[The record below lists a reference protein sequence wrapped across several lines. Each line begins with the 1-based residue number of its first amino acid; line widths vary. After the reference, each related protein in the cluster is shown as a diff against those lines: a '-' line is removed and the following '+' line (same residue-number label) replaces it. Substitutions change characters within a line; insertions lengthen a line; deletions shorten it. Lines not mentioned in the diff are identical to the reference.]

1 MKKAVK
7 HIFRAVILLSALFL
21 FWHSAAAQGQYR
33 AFWADTFNTAL
44 NNHNDIV
51 TVVNQVRAA
60 KCNAIF
66 AQVRRRGD
74 AWYLN
79 SVEPKPDFVNIV
91 TGFDP
96 LADLIAE
103 AHANGIEI
111 HAFVIAG
118 AAWNK
123 NPTLPVSTTGGP
135 PSTPNHV
142 FNLHGN
148 FNAATGAID
157 GGPNNWLTRTL
168 LPDQTGIT
176 FGGYRFGAE
185 FWLDFGH
192 PGAAEYTVDALTHLV
207 RSYDLD
213 GLHLDRI
220 RYPELNVTGQTPSSG
235 VSIGYNDTSV
245 ARFQRRYGLPAGAI
259 PAQND
264 ANWSQW
270 RRDQVTNLVR
280 RIYLNAVAVKP
291 NIKISGAFISF
302 GGGPTTEASWNSAEA
317 YWRVYQD
324 WRAWTEEGIIDIA
337 APMVYKS
344 EHTASGALAFD
355 QWAEWTK
362 NHQYSRAAVMGNG
375 NLLNGI
381 EGTLRQTRRAF
392 APSTT
397 GNTAKGVIF
406 FSQATNNVAVTAN
419 PYSFPPSQNT
429 PARPFAEF
437 AAGLTTG
444 RSVDGAT
451 QYEDTAANPVAVF
464 ANTAPVP
471 LLPWKT
477 NPQLGHLMGFI
488 FDESGQPVDAGAV
501 VIERI
506 ATSVNK
512 KSKLQIRNTKGPTRT
527 VVNTAT
533 DGGGFY
539 GGVDLDPGTY
549 RVTVTPIGQAPYIAP
564 NALEVRAGQVTRL
577 NVNINRSGTPFFQFG
592 ASGFQ
597 VTESAGRARVSVA
610 LTGIFSGPAAVDFA
624 VTDGTAQQRA
634 DYTITSGTLNF
645 GGAAARQ
652 DIELLIVD
660 DVYDEP
666 HETVT
671 ITLSNATGAII
682 SGPASITL
690 TILDNDNQTPT
701 TNPIDA
707 TQFFV
712 NQHYLD
718 FLSRAPDAGG
728 LEFWTGQ
735 ITLCGID
742 LACLQ
747 RRRIDVSAAF
757 FVELEFQE
765 SGAFVYRLY
774 RAAFGNTQPFP
785 NPDIGPPGGSVP
797 ASALPA
803 YAKFSPDRARV
814 VGSAT
819 LEQGKLAFANL
830 FASRNEFT
838 SRYPASQTPAQ
849 FVDALLATVNTAAN
863 LTFDAATRQNFI
875 NDATTSRGLMLKNL
889 ADNAAFKQAEFNRG
903 FVLTQYFGYLR
914 RDPDIAG
921 YNFWLGVINGQ
932 PQNVRGMVCAFITSA
947 EYQLRFSPVATRSN
961 ADCN

>member
-1 MKKAVK
+1 MRVWW
-7 HIFRAVILLSALFL
+7 LLAALFL
-21 FWHSAAAQGQYR
+21 SCASGAGQAQYR

-51 TVVNQVRAA
+51 NVVNQLRAA

-79 SVEPKPDFVNIV
+79 AVEPKPDFVNIAA
-91 TGFDP
+91 GFDP

-103 AHANGIEI
+103 AHANGIEV
-111 HAFVIAG
+111 HAFVIMG

-123 NPTLPVSTTGGP
+123 NPTLPPSATGGP
-135 PSTPNHV
+135 PTTANHV

-148 FNAATGAID
+148 FNAATGLID

-176 FGGYRFGAE
+176 FGGYRFGND

-192 PGAAEYTVDALTHLV
+192 PGAAEYSVEALMHLV
-207 RSYDLD
+207 RSYNID

-220 RYPELNVTGQTPSSG
+220 RYPELNVAGQTPSTG
-235 VSIGYNDTSV
+235 ISIGYNDTSV
-245 ARFQRRYGLPAGAI
+245 ARFQRRYGLPAGTP

-264 ANWSQW
+264 ANWVQW

-280 RIYLNAVAVKP
+280 RIYLNSVAIKP
-291 NIKISGAFISF
+291 QLKVSAALIAF
-302 GGGPTTEASWNSAEA
+302 GNGPTTEASWNSAES

-324 WRAWTEEGIIDIA
+324 WRAWTEEGILDLAI
-337 APMVYKS
+337 PMVYKT
-344 EHTASGALAFD
+344 EHTAAGATSFD

-362 NHQYSRAAVMGNG
+362 NHQYNRAALMGNG
-375 NLLNGI
+375 NLLNAI

-392 APSTT
+392 TPSTM
-397 GNTAKGVIF
+397 GNTAKGVVF

-419 PYSFPPSQNT
+419 PHSFPPNQNT
-429 PARPFAEF
+429 PARAFAEF
-437 AAGLTTG
+437 ASGLTTG
-444 RSVDGAT
+444 RSQNGAT
-451 QYEDTAANPVAVF
+451 QYEDTTANPTAVF
-464 ANTAPVP
+464 ANAAPIP
-471 LLPWKT
+471 ALPWKT
-477 NPQLGHLMGFI
+477 NPTQGHLMGFI
-488 FDESGQPVDAGAV
+488 FDENGQPVDAGAV

-506 ATSVNK
+506 AMPAR
-512 KSKLQIRNTKGPTRT
+512 KSKAPTPNPQTPFRT
-527 VVNTAT
+527 TVNTAT

-549 RVTVTPIGQAPYIAP
+549 RVTVTPVGQAPFIAP

-577 NVNINRSGTPFFQFG
+577 NVNINRSGVPFFQFG
-592 ASGFQ
+592 ANGFQ
-597 VTESAGRARVSVA
+597 VTESAGLARVSVA
-610 LTGIFSGPAAVDFA
+610 RTGAFSGEAAVDFA
-624 VTDGTAQQRA
+624 VTDGTAQQRT

-645 GGAAARQ
+645 GANEARK

-660 DVYDEP
+660 DVYDEA

-671 ITLSNATGAII
+671 ITLSNANGAAL
-682 SGPASITL
+682 SGPSSITL

-701 TNPIDA
+701 TNPLDA
-707 TQFFV
+707 AQFFV

-735 ITLCGID
+735 ITLCGAD
-742 LACLQ
+742 AACLN

-774 RAAFGNTQPFP
+774 RAAFGNQQPFP
-785 NPDIGPPGGSVP
+785 NPDAGPPGGSVP
-797 ASALPA
+797 ASALPS

-814 VGSAT
+814 VGGAT
-819 LEQGKLAFANL
+819 LEAGKLAFANL
-830 FASRNEFT
+830 FAGRGEFT
-838 SRYPASQTPAQ
+838 ARYPVSQTPAQ
-849 FVDALLATVNTAAN
+849 FVDAVLATVNTASGLA
-863 LTFDAATRQNFI
+863 FDAATRQSFI
-875 NDATTSRGLMLKNL
+875 NDAANSRGLMLKNL

-932 PQNVRGMVCAFITSA
+932 PQNIRGMVCAFITSA
-947 EYQLRFSPVATRSN
+947 EYQQRFSSVATRSN
-961 ADCN
+961 NDCNNL